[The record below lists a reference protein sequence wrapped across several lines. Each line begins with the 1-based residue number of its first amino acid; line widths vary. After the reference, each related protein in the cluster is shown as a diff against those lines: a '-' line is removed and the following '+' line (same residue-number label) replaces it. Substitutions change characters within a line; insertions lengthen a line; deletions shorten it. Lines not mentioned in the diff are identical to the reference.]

1 MRPPFDRRIIALENS
16 LIQRNIRSML
26 EFGLQIY
33 VIFLLKN
40 KHPYFVRT
48 NFLAIKDLLVPKV
61 QK

>member
-33 VIFLLKN
+33 VIFLLK
-40 KHPYFVRT
+40 KQ
-48 NFLAIKDLLVPKV
+48 ASLLR
-61 QK
+61 